1 MEEPE
6 SKASDAEAYDAEAS
20 DDEIIELTGQVEDNE
35 PAASPFSLP
44 QVFPENIWEQNWSD
58 FYSSCPTWKKLW
70 QDTHSSDIVWL
81 VNVKVFSERMF
92 FEGRLCIPTQ
102 LQEKIILEHHIFL
115 AHIGGQKF
123 WKYLSKQFIF
133 AQPSEAKK
141 YAMAA
146 TKHCPTCEACIRPQ
160 SLRTPI
166 SFSIVPP
173 HLMHSVALDRFHM
186 PVGKVEGQI
195 FDIIAVCVDRL
206 SGWVVAVPGQNKGLT
221 GAKVAKAMLKNQ
233 WRPFGIPSII
243 STDQGSHFTGEWWK
257 TMCAVLGIRQA
268 YSQAYHHQ
276 ANGRAEMAGR
286 ILLKKLRKIWI
297 HNKIN
302 WVEALPAILDRN
314 HDTPGE
320 SGLTP
325 YQILFGRDRPLANL
339 PYPPP
344 RECEDAKQFFK
355 RMKFID
361 ESVSKALNDLHAKRV
376 EKINENR
383 QNPKPFQVGDVVYY
397 RRPEG
402 SGTKLDTRWLGPAKT
417 VAREGSQSYLIQ
429 IRKMSR

>member
-1 MEEPE
+1 
-6 SKASDAEAYDAEAS
+6 
-20 DDEIIELTGQVEDNE
+20 
-35 PAASPFSLP
+35 
-44 QVFPENIWEQNWSD
+44 
-58 FYSSCPTWKKLW
+58 
-70 QDTHSSDIVWL
+70 
-81 VNVKVFSERMF
+81 
-92 FEGRLCIPTQ
+92 
-102 LQEKIILEHHIFL
+102 
-115 AHIGGQKF
+115 
-123 WKYLSKQFIF
+123 
-133 AQPSEAKK
+133 
-141 YAMAA
+141 
-146 TKHCPTCEACIRPQ
+146 
-160 SLRTPI
+160 
-166 SFSIVPP
+166 
-173 HLMHSVALDRFHM
+173 M
-186 PVGKVEGQI
+186 PVVKVEGQI
-195 FDIIAVCVDRL
+195 FDIMAVCVDRL

-276 ANGRAEMAGR
+276 ANGRAEMAGQ
-286 ILLKKLRKIWI
+286 ILLEKLRKIWI
-297 HNKIN
+297 QNKIN
-302 WVEALPAILDRN
+302 WVEALPAILDRY

-325 YQILFGRDRPLANL
+325 YQIFFGRDRPLANL

-344 RECEDAKQFFK
+344 RECEDAQQFFR

-402 SGTKLDTRWLGPAKT
+402 SGTKLDTRWLGPAKI

-429 IRKMSR
+429 IREGVTIKAHQSFLKPCLSKYFLGKPIPLYYHQRTVIDPEAQVDEWIVDRILKHRVDRAGNVEFLTTWKGYDESAATWEPVRNFIHRYNSDFLQYCQNKNLPINITKHLHIP